1 MSMNSLIQRLT
12 AKKKE
17 KPTLSIVILSDGIY
31 VSKVSEEFG
40 IEPAVFF
47 ELENNN
53 WQFQLGAALD
63 SEDISNLKATV
74 TLGSQFYQSYQL
86 DKPVVPKEGFV
97 A

>member
-53 WQFQLGAALD
+53 W
-63 SEDISNLKATV
+63 
-74 TLGSQFYQSYQL
+74 
-86 DKPVVPKEGFV
+86 
-97 A
+97 